1 MTIAHLAMPEW
12 LGRDDLPTQPWDV
25 EAGDPR
31 RGEAFTNLIT
41 HTMRVPLGS
50 DETSRCIRA
59 HELMHARVSP
69 RTIEVPDSL
78 SYLSLDT
85 VVAAEEF
92 RVNMLTGFVGFPV
105 MKHLA
110 DGSER
115 RTGERLAESKDWNGL
130 VHMVAATAGTK
141 SLGDLLAGV
150 RRGSPRWV
158 VELRRLAGAI
168 RRHWKAA
175 TDGGVD
181 TNYVASTTLIDGM
194 PEGWQYTLDLACL
207 IHRALKADDTDD
219 TIPDLSS
226 IEPKTEVPGQ
236 FAELIELTLP
246 RPHRVDG
253 RIGRRKRPS
262 NIGRTPRHIDRI
274 LTDPERRVFERR
286 AKGNGGVVLIDQSG
300 SMRLQSDDLWRIIE
314 AAPGCVIIGY
324 SHASGSDGV
333 PNVWVLAER
342 GQVVDSVPSG
352 NGGNGVDGPALEFA
366 LRKRR
371 AGEPMIW
378 VCDGH
383 VTDWCDRFSIELA
396 SECARLVAINHI
408 HQVPNVDMAVAALA
422 KAAQGVRLGAQAF
435 GPVASS
441 PGWTTRTS

>member
-150 RRGSPRWV
+150 RRVSPRWV
-158 VELRRLAGAI
+158 VELR
-168 RRHWKAA
+168 
-175 TDGGVD
+175 
-181 TNYVASTTLIDGM
+181 
-194 PEGWQYTLDLACL
+194 Q
-207 IHRALKADDTDD
+207 
-219 TIPDLSS
+219 
-226 IEPKTEVPGQ
+226 
-236 FAELIELTLP
+236 
-246 RPHRVDG
+246 
-253 RIGRRKRPS
+253 IGR
-262 NIGRTPRHIDRI
+262 
-274 LTDPERRVFERR
+274 
-286 AKGNGGVVLIDQSG
+286 A
-300 SMRLQSDDLWRIIE
+300 
-314 AAPGCVIIGY
+314 
-324 SHASGSDGV
+324 
-333 PNVWVLAER
+333 
-342 GQVVDSVPSG
+342 
-352 NGGNGVDGPALEFA
+352 
-366 LRKRR
+366 
-371 AGEPMIW
+371 
-378 VCDGH
+378 H
-383 VTDWCDRFSIELA
+383 V
-396 SECARLVAINHI
+396 
-408 HQVPNVDMAVAALA
+408 
-422 KAAQGVRLGAQAF
+422 
-435 GPVASS
+435 
-441 PGWTTRTS
+441 